1 MNENPNY
8 RFSYKFKEDL
18 KLKDVKP
25 EVEIENFNPVG
36 SSESSPK
43 KFWPKKRR
51 IEEKEIFEEN
61 TSSPVKWK
69 QP

>member
-1 MNENPNY
+1 MKEDLLRHASQMNENPNY

-43 KFWPKKRR
+43 KF
-51 IEEKEIFEEN
+51 
-61 TSSPVKWK
+61 
-69 QP
+69 